1 MASEEAMF
9 PVSGDDLAPG
19 RGDGI
24 PVSRADPLVSSSE
37 EYFPQPQSAEQKE
50 VEARVL

>member
-1 MASEEAMF
+1 MTTLLPAEEAGF
-9 PVSGDDLAPG
+9 PS
-19 RGDGI
+19 
-24 PVSRADPLVSSSE
+24 PVPTHIVSSSE